1 MFIIFKQLSYF
12 QVCPRNVAD
21 RVNLGLIPS
30 SEPGWRTACMALKS
44 ETGGILHIHGN
55 VNTRKG
61 CGENLIGDNE
71 TISDHISD
79 NECSRTEDLA
89 HQISSRN
96 DVTKEENLGLSSTN
110 EELPNR
116 IPEVEKSLHNCKL
129 QTAIDTN
136 FEEKEKGSEASN
148 KSKWLPWAQDVSGKI
163 RNILIEV
170 HKSEWETII
179 LHIEHVKSYAPH
191 VDHVVLDLKCIP
203 LKH

>member
-1 MFIIFKQLSYF
+1 
-12 QVCPRNVAD
+12 
-21 RVNLGLIPS
+21 
-30 SEPGWRTACMALKS
+30 MALKS

-61 CGENLIGDNE
+61 CGENLIGESVRIN
-71 TISDHISD
+71 DHISD
-79 NECSRTEDLA
+79 NDCETLCRRTEDLA
-89 HQISSRN
+89 HQVSSRN

-148 KSKWLPWAQDVSGKI
+148 KSKWMPWAFDVSGQI

-170 HKSEWETII
+170 HESEWDTTI

-191 VDHVVLDLKCIP
+191 VDHVVLDLKCNP